1 LKILLTFSPLP
12 SDGCDDLLNTS
23 GKRRKQACPSFTVDP
38 DDNITALVEVRADA
52 DRSTTFSTE
61 KELAKLVSECPILP
75 LIVLPAL
82 HAVPGAEA
90 DEKDRGLEIRSVQFA
105 AAFTIRITG
114 NFAPLTS
121 ATSIRSMAR

>member
-1 LKILLTFSPLP
+1 MSIIHGSPRRQHHGAGRRPP
-12 SDGCDDLLNTS
+12 S
-23 GKRRKQACPSFTVDP
+23 
-38 DDNITALVEVRADA
+38 A